1 MTLPFLS
8 SISFSCSMAL
18 CALTAMGGL
27 CVANSDI
34 DKHIASSLAS
44 QKLEAT
50 PACDDATFH
59 RRASL
64 VLTGRLPSWQE
75 AEAFLADKAEDK
87 RDKLIDRLMSSDAFV
102 DFQVLKWGDLLRIK
116 AEFPSNIWPN
126 GVQAYTRWV
135 REQVRANRPY
145 DEMIYELLTSTGSN
159 YRDPAVNFYRA
170 FQKREPALI
179 ADNVALLFLGI
190 RKAPESFP
198 PFFTQLRYKATKEWK
213 EEIVYLDLDA
223 PMKES
228 SFEMPDGQT
237 IKLEDRRD
245 ARRYLARWLVGER
258 GKRVNHAFARCMVNR
273 VWFWIMGRGIIH
285 PVDDLNPKN
294 LPSNKALLDML
305 EKDFVASGYDI
316 QKLMKSILL
325 SDAFERSSLYGG
337 EQKEQAEAIKHFAV
351 FPTTRLTS
359 EQLIDALGD
368 MTGILDV
375 YTSKVPEPYSYYPND
390 IRAVQLEDGSVG
402 TPQLELFGRP
412 SRDVSLESDR
422 SNDLNS
428 KQVLYLLNSAGVLVK
443 LAESEKL
450 KALCDESADAPELL
464 KRIYLMMLSR
474 YPSEQESELLLP
486 HLENKATRHKQAQLI
501 IWALLNSPEF
511 LFNH

>member
-1 MTLPFLS
+1 MSLHFLS
-8 SISFSCSMAL
+8 SFCFSCSVLL
-18 CALTAMGGL
+18 CGL
-27 CVANSDI
+27 CSASSDI
-34 DKHIASSLAS
+34 DKHIASTLAT
-44 QKLEAT
+44 QNLEAS
-50 PACDDATFH
+50 PACDDASFQ

-64 VLTGRLPSWQE
+64 ILTGRLPSWQE
-75 AEAFLADKAEDK
+75 ADAFLADKSEDK
-87 RDKLIDRLMSSDAFV
+87 RAKLIDRLMAGEAFV

-190 RKAPESFP
+190 RKAPESFA
-198 PFFTQLRYKATKEWK
+198 PFFSQLRYKATKEWK

-223 PMKES
+223 PLEKS
-228 SFEMPDGQT
+228 SIEMPDGQA

-245 ARRYLARWLVGER
+245 ARRSLARWLVGER

-273 VWFWIMGRGIIH
+273 VWFWMMGRGIIH

-294 LPSNKALLDML
+294 LPSNKALLDAL
-305 EKDFVASGYDI
+305 EKDFIASGYDI

-337 EQKEQAEAIKHFAV
+337 EPEEQAEAIKHFAV
-351 FPTTRLTS
+351 YPTIRITS
-359 EQLIDALGD
+359 EQLVDALGD

-422 SNDLNS
+422 SNDLNA
-428 KQVLYLLNSAGVLVK
+428 KQVLYLLNSAGVLEK
-443 LAESEKL
+443 LARSEKI
-450 KALCDESADAPELL
+450 KTLCAEAADAPELL

-474 YPSEQESELLLP
+474 YPTEQEEKILLP